1 MNDRRLWMLQLVADQ
16 GDPISSET
24 ARVAARAR
32 HMMGVDVERA
42 WSEDEPMA
50 WEGLVEASRRL
61 HRGLE
66 EMLIEEFD
74 LSISMLGIIGRLS
87 LAPEHTLR
95 QTALAQA
102 MGLSLSRVSRVID
115 LLEQR
120 GLIERHNCPS
130 DARATNVKLTR
141 RGVALTSRAQAA
153 MFGYV
158 QARFFDHLDPGDVEV
173 LARVFTRLLDG
184 PLAPKAP
191 GMPASLG
198 RTCPAPGGSK
208 SWRLKPDISGSALSS
223 TRRSSTARGRPVT
236 AGCANWSACH
246 QGAEARLRAAR
257 EEGVTPGE

>member
-1 MNDRRLWMLQLVADQ
+1 MNDRLLLDASAMPDGAGL
-16 GDPISSET
+16 ISSDT

-32 HMMGVDVERA
+32 HMMGAEVERTWA
-42 WSEDEPMA
+42 EDQPMA
-50 WEGLVEASRRL
+50 WEGLVEVSRRL

-66 EMLIEEFD
+66 ELLIEEFD

-120 GLIERHNCPS
+120 GLIERHSCPT

-141 RGVALTSRAQAA
+141 RGVSLTSRAQAA
-153 MFGYV
+153 MFEYV
-158 QARFFDHLDPGDVEV
+158 QAQFFDHLDPGDVRA
-173 LARVFTRLLDG
+173 LAAVFTRLLDG

-191 GMPASLG
+191 GVG
-198 RTCPAPGGSK
+198 AP
-208 SWRLKPDISGSALSS
+208 
-223 TRRSSTARGRPVT
+223 
-236 AGCANWSACH
+236 
-246 QGAEARLRAAR
+246 
-257 EEGVTPGE
+257 

>member
-1 MNDRRLWMLQLVADQ
+1 MNDRLLVDASAMPDRASL
-16 GDPISSET
+16 ISSDT

-32 HMMGVDVERA
+32 HMMGAEVERNWA
-42 WSEDEPMA
+42 EDQPMA
-50 WEGLVEASRRL
+50 WEGLVEVSRRL
-61 HRGLE
+61 NRGLE
-66 EMLIEEFD
+66 ELLIEEFD

-120 GLIERHNCPS
+120 GLIERHSCPT

-158 QARFFDHLDPGDVEV
+158 QAQFFDHLGPGDVQA
-173 LARVFTRLLDG
+173 LAAVFTRLLDG
-184 PLAPKAP
+184 PLAPKLP
-191 GMPASLG
+191 GVS
-198 RTCPAPGGSK
+198 
-208 SWRLKPDISGSALSS
+208 D
-223 TRRSSTARGRPVT
+223 
-236 AGCANWSACH
+236 
-246 QGAEARLRAAR
+246 
-257 EEGVTPGE
+257 

>member
-1 MNDRRLWMLQLVADQ
+1 MNDRLLVDASAVPDPVTQ
-16 GDPISSET
+16 ISGDT

-32 HMMGVDVERA
+32 HMMGADVERA
-42 WSEDEPMA
+42 WAEHEPMA
-50 WEGLVEASRRL
+50 WEGLVEVSRRL

-66 EMLIEEFD
+66 EMLIEEYD
-74 LSISMLGIIGRLS
+74 LSVSMLGIIGRLS

-158 QARFFDHLDPGDVEV
+158 QTRFFDHLDQGDVAA
-173 LARVFTRLLDG
+173 LATVFARLLEG
-184 PLAPKAP
+184 PLAPREP
-191 GMPASLG
+191 GA
-198 RTCPAPGGSK
+198 GG
-208 SWRLKPDISGSALSS
+208 
-223 TRRSSTARGRPVT
+223 
-236 AGCANWSACH
+236 
-246 QGAEARLRAAR
+246 
-257 EEGVTPGE
+257 

>member
-1 MNDRRLWMLQLVADQ
+1 MNDRLLLDGSAMPDGAGL
-16 GDPISSET
+16 ISSDT

-32 HMMGVDVERA
+32 HMMGAEVERTWA
-42 WSEDEPMA
+42 EDQPMA
-50 WEGLVEASRRL
+50 WEGLVEVSRRL

-66 EMLIEEFD
+66 ELLIEEFD

-120 GLIERHNCPS
+120 GLIERHSCPT

-141 RGVALTSRAQAA
+141 RGVSLTSRAQAA
-153 MFGYV
+153 MFEYV
-158 QARFFDHLDPGDVEV
+158 QAQFFDHLDPGDVRA
-173 LARVFTRLLDG
+173 LAAVFTRLLDG

-191 GMPASLG
+191 S
-198 RTCPAPGGSK
+198 
-208 SWRLKPDISGSALSS
+208 
-223 TRRSSTARGRPVT
+223 V
-236 AGCANWSACH
+236 
-246 QGAEARLRAAR
+246 GAA
-257 EEGVTPGE
+257 

>member
-1 MNDRRLWMLQLVADQ
+1 MNDRLLLDGSAMPDGAGL
-16 GDPISSET
+16 ISSDT

-32 HMMGVDVERA
+32 HMMGAEVERTWA
-42 WSEDEPMA
+42 EDQPMA
-50 WEGLVEASRRL
+50 WEGLVEVSRRL

-66 EMLIEEFD
+66 ELLIEEFD

-120 GLIERHNCPS
+120 GLIERHSCPT

-141 RGVALTSRAQAA
+141 RGVSLTSRAQAA
-153 MFGYV
+153 MFEYV
-158 QARFFDHLDPGDVEV
+158 QAQFFDHLDPGDVRA
-173 LARVFTRLLDG
+173 LAAVFTRLLDG

-191 GMPASLG
+191 GVG
-198 RTCPAPGGSK
+198 AP
-208 SWRLKPDISGSALSS
+208 
-223 TRRSSTARGRPVT
+223 
-236 AGCANWSACH
+236 
-246 QGAEARLRAAR
+246 
-257 EEGVTPGE
+257 